1 MEDVN
6 LGNICDLWVNGKMI
20 STPNTLSGNNKKGVK
35 DNIVEVEIAAPI
47 VLKKERIE
55 LNLLLEITQK
65 MLMRIWVD

>member
-1 MEDVN
+1 
-6 LGNICDLWVNGKMI
+6 MI

-55 LNLLLEITQK
+55 LNLLLEITQE
-65 MLMRIWVD
+65 MLMHIWVD